1 MREGWVR
8 CRRRYLL
15 GVGAVL
21 LAAYGSAG
29 AQAPR
34 PEVSE
39 GASGGGV
46 SWPSEACDI
55 KIATGVGTRVA
66 TQPVEL
72 RTLFPGPN
80 GSWGAPA
87 TGGLFR
93 VDESSGAWV
102 PALQAIE
109 TTEAVEVALPAAK
122 PARAK
127 IAWHTRV
134 SQETRTPAAS
144 VILWKKSA
152 VTAVVYDMAFGQDA
166 WYAATENGILVS
178 RDRGTSWIQAP
189 AGDSSIGAVR
199 AIDASSTDASAW
211 ALSGDALLTSHD
223 GGRTWTVSPLPF
235 GVLGTAKLF
244 GSEDA
249 DLS

>member
-1 MREGWVR
+1 MREGWDR
-8 CRRRYLL
+8 CKWRYLL

-21 LAAYGSAG
+21 LAACGSAG
-29 AQAPR
+29 AQGSR
-34 PEVSE
+34 VSSE
-39 GASGGGV
+39 EDSGGL
-46 SWPSEACDI
+46 SSPSEACGI
-55 KIATGVGTRVA
+55 QIVTGVGTGVA

-80 GSWGAPA
+80 GSWSAPA

-93 VDESSGAWV
+93 VDESSGARV
-102 PALQAIE
+102 PALQVIE
-109 TTEAVEVALPAAK
+109 TTEAVEVAVPAANSS
-122 PARAK
+122 RAK
-127 IAWHTRV
+127 TAGHAKVR
-134 SQETRTPAAS
+134 QEPRTRTAN
-144 VILWKKSA
+144 VTIWKKSA

-178 RDRGTSWIQAP
+178 RDRGTSWIPAP

-199 AIDASSTDASAW
+199 AIDASSTDASVW

-235 GVLGTAKLF
+235 EVPGMAELLL
-244 GSEDA
+244 SERG

>member
-1 MREGWVR
+1 MREGWDR

-21 LAAYGSAG
+21 LAACGSAG

-34 PEVSE
+34 TEVSE
-39 GASGGGV
+39 GAPGSV
-46 SWPSEACDI
+46 SSPSEACDI
-55 KIATGVGTRVA
+55 KIATGVGTRIA
-66 TQPVEL
+66 AQPVEL

-80 GSWGAPA
+80 GSWSAPA

-93 VDESSGAWV
+93 VDESTGAWV
-102 PALQAIE
+102 PALQVIE
-109 TTEAVEVALPAAK
+109 SIEAVEVVLPAAK
-122 PARAK
+122 PTRAK

-134 SQETRTPAAS
+134 SQEMRTRAAS
-144 VILWKKSA
+144 VTLWKKSA

>member
-1 MREGWVR
+1 MREGWDR

-21 LAAYGSAG
+21 LAACGSAG

-34 PEVSE
+34 TEVSE
-39 GASGGGV
+39 GAPGGV
-46 SWPSEACDI
+46 SSPSEACDI
-55 KIATGVGTRVA
+55 KIATGVGTRIA
-66 TQPVEL
+66 AQPVEL

-80 GSWGAPA
+80 GSWSAPA

-93 VDESSGAWV
+93 VDESTRAWV
-102 PALQAIE
+102 PALQMIE
-109 TTEAVEVALPAAK
+109 TTAAIEVTLPAVNF
-122 PARAK
+122 PRAK
-127 IAWHTRV
+127 MAGRAKAR
-134 SQETRTPAAS
+134 QEARSRTAS
-144 VILWKKSA
+144 VTVWSKSA

-189 AGDSSIGAVR
+189 AGDSSLGAVR

-223 GGRTWTVSPLPF
+223 GGRPGL
-235 GVLGTAKLF
+235 
-244 GSEDA
+244 
-249 DLS
+249 

>member
-8 CRRRYLL
+8 CGRRYLL

-46 SWPSEACDI
+46 SLPSEACDI
-55 KIATGVGTRVA
+55 KTSTGVRTRVA

-80 GSWGAPA
+80 GSWSAPA

-93 VDESSGAWV
+93 VDESGGAV
-102 PALQAIE
+102 PALQVIE

>member
-1 MREGWVR
+1 MREGWVK

-15 GVGAVL
+15 GVGTVL
-21 LAAYGSAG
+21 LAACGLAG
-29 AQAPR
+29 AQGSR
-34 PEVSE
+34 PKVSSE
-39 GASGGGV
+39 EASGGI
-46 SWPSEACDI
+46 SSPSEASDI
-55 KIATGVGTRVA
+55 PIATWVA

-102 PALQAIE
+102 PALQVIE

-134 SQETRTPAAS
+134 SQETRTRAAS
-144 VILWKKSA
+144 VTLWKKSA

-189 AGDSSIGAVR
+189 AGDSGIGAVR

-235 GVLGTAKLF
+235 EVLGTAELLS
-244 GSEDA
+244 SENA